1 MLYAPTGKI
10 TQAAA
15 AAGAGDDD
23 TFSPKSVQPL
33 NEPRHP
39 ATSQASTLHTQTLPF
54 SPSQLVSQK
63 KQEVRFLTI
72 RAFLTSPRPLTSTYR
87 HLQSADDEHGIKIEG
102 CKKSKPIFHGSL
114 AIN

>member
-10 TQAAA
+10 TQAT
-15 AAGAGDDD
+15 AGGDDD

-33 NEPRHP
+33 NEPRQF

-63 KQEVRFLTI
+63 KQE
-72 RAFLTSPRPLTSTYR
+72 S
-87 HLQSADDEHGIKIEG
+87 
-102 CKKSKPIFHGSL
+102 KKNLGF
-114 AIN
+114 